1 VAAVRPAVSR
11 VDNYAEIPYSE
22 WVRFEWDEEKNE
34 SNQRKH
40 GISFE
45 TAALV
50 FEDPNRLLF
59 IERIEEGEERWH
71 AIGSVRGSYL
81 FLTVVHTYAEEEA
94 EAVVRIISARRATRH
109 ERKLYAETI
118 P

>member
-1 VAAVRPAVSR
+1 VT
-11 VDNYAEIPYSE
+11 
-22 WVRFEWDEEKNE
+22 FEWDVDKNE
-34 SNQRKH
+34 NNQRKH

-59 IERIEEGEERWH
+59 IDRVEKGEERWH
-71 AIGSVRGSYL
+71 AIGSVRGAYL
-81 FLTVVHTYAEEEA
+81 FLTVVHTYAEEEDG